1 MHAWRIKV
9 RAKQKAPWTSRLLQQ
24 IELRAAND
32 DEQEQ
37 GRNCDGGY
45 AGRSY
50 ADRLYMF
57 CASCRCNYV
66 PRAAYLYTRA
76 SGQNVVP
83 ELG

>member
-32 DEQEQ
+32 DEQ

-45 AGRSY
+45 AATLIGY
-50 ADRLYMF
+50 ICFALP
-57 CASCRCNYV
+57 V
-66 PRAAYLYTRA
+66 
-76 SGQNVVP
+76 QVQ
-83 ELG
+83 LGTKTDGI